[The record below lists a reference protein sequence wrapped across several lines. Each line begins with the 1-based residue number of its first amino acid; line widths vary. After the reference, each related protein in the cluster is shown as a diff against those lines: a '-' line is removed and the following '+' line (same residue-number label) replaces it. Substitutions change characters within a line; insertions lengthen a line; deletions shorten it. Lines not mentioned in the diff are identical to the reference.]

1 MSLTFLSHRKLS
13 GSSDQAATG
22 VPSQNQQSR
31 EATSISIDAN
41 ESRKPTTFCRL
52 GEANFEKELGNRSQ
66 AV

>member
-1 MSLTFLSHRKLS
+1 MSLTFLSHRKQF

-22 VPSQNQQSR
+22 VQNQNQQSR
-31 EATSISIDAN
+31 EATSTGIDAN

-52 GEANFEKELGNRSQ
+52 GEANFEKDLGNRSQ